1 MSPVLTATGLVAF
14 PVAAAAGGSVAAGF
28 TRPGP
33 RFLSGVQH
41 LAAGVVLA
49 AVAVEILPDLRRQGH
64 LVFAI
69 IGFVVAV
76 LLLLGLSTLE
86 HRVEAR
92 AAANAFPIALIVL
105 VGVDLLIDGILVGL
119 STVVSSEQALIV
131 TIALTL
137 EIVFLA
143 LSISIELASRGFSR
157 RISIGVPALL
167 GLATAV
173 GAIGGAALLAD
184 ASTTVLATMLA
195 FAAAALLFL
204 VTEELLV
211 EAHETE
217 DTPLLTGLFF
227 AGFLVVYALGA

>member
-1 MSPVLTATGLVAF
+1 MAPVLTATGLVAF
-14 PVAAAAGGSVAAGF
+14 PVAAAIGGSAAASF

-33 RFLSGVQH
+33 RFISGVQH
-41 LAAGVVLA
+41 LAAGVVLG
-49 AVAVEILPDLRRQGH
+49 AVAMEILPDLRREGH
-64 LVFAI
+64 LPFAI
-69 IGFVVAV
+69 AGFTVAV
-76 LLLLGLSTLE
+76 LLLLGLSGLE
-86 HRVEAR
+86 RRAEAR
-92 AAANAFPIALIVL
+92 AAASAFPVALIVL

-119 STVVSSEQALIV
+119 SVVVGSQQAVIV

-143 LSISIELASRGFSR
+143 LSISIELSSRGFR
-157 RISIGVPALL
+157 RRLSAGVPALL

-173 GAIGGAALLAD
+173 GAIGGSALLAG
-184 ASTTVLATMLA
+184 ASATVLATMLA

-217 DTPLLTGLFF
+217 DTPLLTGTFF
-227 AGFLVVYALGA
+227 AGFLLVYALGG

>member
-1 MSPVLTATGLVAF
+1 MPAVLTATGLVAF
-14 PVAAAAGGSVAAGF
+14 PVAAAVGGSVAAGF

-33 RFLSGVQH
+33 RVLSGVQH

-64 LVFAI
+64 LAFAVV
-69 IGFVVAV
+69 GFVAAV
-76 LLLLGLSTLE
+76 LLLLALSSFQR
-86 HRVEAR
+86 RVEAR
-92 AAANAFPIALIVL
+92 SSASAFPIALIVL

-119 STVVSSEQALIV
+119 STVVSARQALII
-131 TIALTL
+131 TAALTL

-143 LSISIELASRGFSR
+143 LSISIELASRGFRR
-157 RISIGVPALL
+157 RISVGVPAFL
-167 GLATAV
+167 GTTTAV
-173 GAIGGAALLAD
+173 GAIGGAALLAG

-211 EAHETE
+211 EAHETQ
-217 DTPLLTGLFF
+217 DTPVLTGLFF
-227 AGFLVVYALGA
+227 GGFLIVYALGG